1 MLPERRSMRLL
12 SLAALSIAALTA
24 VFLAGCAILEG
35 NPAAVSSRGLRSAMR
50 RWNEPADP
58 VRIVGNVYF
67 VGTNQ
72 LAMFLIVTPAGNIL
86 IDSGFDESVPLVER
100 SVQRLGFRFEDIKIL
115 LASHAHPD
123 HVGGHARV
131 KELTGARLLA
141 TAPDAALI
149 RSGGGGPLA
158 LGMTWRPA
166 TVDAVLAD
174 GDKVELG
181 GTVLYAH
188 LTGGHTPGAT
198 TWTTTVDEDGQRLQV
213 VFFSSATLFEETP
226 LRGNKDYP
234 GIVEDFERSYAFWKS
249 VPCDVFLAPH
259 GDFFQLDDK
268 RERALRGE
276 RPSPFIDREGWK
288 RLIAA
293 QERNFR
299 RRLAAD

>member
-1 MLPERRSMRLL
+1 LVAFAV
-12 SLAALSIAALTA
+12 SLAALA
-24 VFLAGCAILEG
+24 VVPLGACSLLAGRS
-35 NPAAVSSRGLRSAMR
+35 PAAVSIRGLRSAMR

-58 VRIVGNVYF
+58 VRVVGNIYF

-72 LAMFLIVTPAGNIL
+72 LAMFLIVTREGNIL
-86 IDSGFDESVPLVER
+86 IDSGFEASVPLLQR
-100 SVQRLGFRFEDIKIL
+100 SVQRLGFRFEDIKVL
-115 LASHAHPD
+115 LSSHAHPD

-149 RSGGGGPLA
+149 QSGGGGPLA
-158 LGMTWRPA
+158 LGMTWPPA
-166 TVDAVLAD
+166 VVDGLIAD
-174 GDKVELG
+174 GDRVELG
-181 GTVLYAH
+181 GTVLIAH

-198 TWTTTVDEDGQRLQV
+198 TWTMTADEAGQRLDV
-213 VFFSSATLFEETP
+213 VFFSSSTLFEETP

-268 RERALRGE
+268 RARAQRGE
-276 RPSPFIDREGWK
+276 RPNPFIDREGWK
-288 RLIAA
+288 RLITVEEA
-293 QERNFR
+293 NFR
-299 RRLAAD
+299 RRLAAN